1 MDSTKRIISMVL
13 AIILVISLC
22 PTSVIVHAEE
32 GAGTSFVVETV
43 SAAPGTSVDVDI
55 CIGNN
60 PGILGA
66 TLKVTYDSNLTLTD
80 ATAGEAF
87 AALDMTKPGQYVS
100 GCNFVWDAQDIAPE
114 EILDGVILTLTFE
127 VSETASVNQIFEVA
141 VSADADD
148 IFDTDFNDIL
158 FEVTAGGVLVI
169 DYLPGDVNG
178 DSVINAKD
186 IVFLRRH
193 IAGGYDI
200 EINEAAADVNDDGK
214 LNAKDV
220 VLIRR
225 YIAGGYDIELLPST
239 PKCAHTMETIPY
251 KAPTCTEDGNVIY
264 YHCTTCDKYYNDS
277 NGTTEIALASTV
289 LPATGHTAVTDP
301 YVAPTY
307 DSTGLT
313 EGSHCSVCGEIL
325 VAQEEIP
332 MLEKTTV
339 TVTYHYEGLE
349 QDSYLTT
356 YVKNNQIASFN
367 PNSAEYN
374 TVEKG
379 YTLKAMSNNA
389 VPGYKFLGWVDGYGN
404 PITSVA
410 QGDEGHLDL
419 YADWQIITY
428 WVTFNSPGKGL
439 GATNIP
445 SYDYSNTSIPTD
457 SVHYTVASGLN
468 LTNHNP
474 AWEGY
479 NFIGWS
485 NSDGFLVSQIKPGT
499 TGNITVQ
506 ANWTADRNRATSY
519 QNYGDPIIIEDAEN
533 GQFLFVYNIGK
544 IENVPLNEIEG
555 SDFELEEGATRTF
568 SKELTITDT
577 IDETY
582 AEKINKMVSNATTK
596 SSGWTLTSEWNDLY
610 TSTEETG
617 SLSERSDER
626 TTSDGSVV
634 GGKYFVSNSEGGS
647 TYVSNESGG
656 SATNSSKITTENSVG
671 IHESYDTATET
682 YCDAQLG
689 IKAHL
694 GGSITNEVSAGV
706 SFPVKV
712 VDVSAGVKNTTTIEG
727 SVDGEFGIQNG
738 RKDNEAYHIDGS
750 YSGYVGTV
758 NARESSAYYNST
770 ASSASNWN
778 SNTGYEQS
786 RETSHNEA
794 VTAAIKEQLS
804 KTTTHSISKALGG
817 ENSQTSAIEDTSMS
831 SEEYSTTFT
840 YSKGSATTTSD
851 TVTDTFTLPGYYR
864 YITAGTVHVYAV
876 VGYDVATASYYTYS
890 FNVLDDNTR
899 QIWDYSKTS
908 SNFDDCENGV
918 VTFNVPFEVNEY
930 IAGVVG
936 KTNGLEISYDGVVTG
951 FEPTE
956 DFDGTIVI
964 PQYEAKNNQDGT
976 YSSVKV
982 NSFDASTFANVKE
995 TVKMV
1000 VLPVYITEIPDNAFA
1015 GCTSLETVIAYGVT
1029 EIGDNAF
1036 AGCTSLKKFYVD
1048 NAITS
1053 LGENAF
1059 EGVPEV
1065 AITAYNSTVADAAIN
1080 CGAKRIS
1087 LNISYITDSFNNKT
1101 VDIPSS
1107 ADYFALI
1114 GNGGVYSNVTIKSDA
1129 AKTMIS
1135 NMVFANNS
1143 GTPIEMTSSEVTF
1156 ARMTVQDA
1164 PGFAVV
1170 LKADNV
1176 QMNLLGD
1183 IKLSSGSDNAIISK
1197 TVMLGKADPS
1207 TTSKLILDGNY
1218 LVCGEITNDSM
1229 VTFTSG
1235 EIIHLT
1241 EEEYESMLTSSV
1253 VTFDPNGGTVNITEK
1268 LVYYGQ
1274 TYGELPVPTRTGYAF
1289 EGWYTEKTGGTKVT
1303 ADTVATVLANQTL
1316 YAHWIAQAYNVS
1328 WNNGT
1333 GYTIAVSRTS
1343 SPYANASTGALS
1355 NGAVVYYGD
1364 VLSIAY
1370 TAGTGYTIS
1379 SKGSTA
1385 ITVTGNVTSS
1395 NIHCT
1400 VKVNQYTASWS
1411 GGTGY
1416 TITVKRTSSPLKGA
1430 TTGNL
1435 NSGAAVYHGDV
1446 LSITYTRSDFYKITS
1461 HGETSITVTGNV
1473 TSSKIY
1479 AAAELNPVIGWVK
1492 TSEVPSGAQITER
1505 KWTYTLREYKESSSS
1520 TMSGYTLYETRRTG
1534 WGATQGPVYSDPSNG
1549 ARNVWSETYE
1559 TGRTHYWH
1567 YYRYA
1572 NSSGSSGSDKQ
1583 TSTYTRYE
1591 SVDLNYQLTEKG
1603 SMGNY
1608 SQGYKWYYNGTN
1620 YRTMWLEYEWDDVQY
1635 GTRWYYQEPVYTYYF
1650 YRDVNKESTSNPSGQ
1665 SNVSNVV
1672 EWVKYRAK

>member
-1 MDSTKRIISMVL
+1 MWLRRASKKIVSVLL
-13 AIILVISLC
+13 AITMLLTTVPLAAV
-22 PTSVIVHAEE
+22 PVEAAEE
-32 GAGTSFVVETV
+32 AQLTIDTV
-43 SAAPGTSVDVDI
+43 STIPGETIEINAVLENAPLVKSMAI
-55 CIGNN
+55 SNI
-60 PGILGA
+60 
-66 TLKVTYDSNLTLTD
+66 TYDTSKMTLTD
-80 ATAGEAF
+80 AEW
-87 AALDMTKPGQYVS
+87 L
-100 GCNFVWDAQDIAPE
+100 CDA
-114 EILDGVILTLTFE
+114 EIKNWNSSQGRGVLTFGE
-127 VSETASVNQIFEVA
+127 NTEANGPVFKMTFSINDIVEDSNVSISCAITLKTM
-141 VSADADD
+141 DADD
-148 IFDTDFNDIL
+148 NEVSVAVTVIPGKVEIVNEIRGDMDSNEKVNSNDAVYLLYYTL
-158 FEVTAGGVLVI
+158 FGKEEYPI
-169 DYLPGDVNG
+169 KQSGDVDGNG
-178 DSVINAKD
+178 KINS
-186 IVFLRRH
+186 
-193 IAGGYDI
+193 
-200 EINEAAADVNDDGK
+200 NDAIY
-214 LNAKDV
+214 LLYH
-220 VLIRR
+220 VLFGAED
-225 YIAGGYDIELLPST
+225 YPLHQACT
-239 PKCAHTMETIPY
+239 HTMAYTPY
-251 KAPTCTEDGNVIY
+251 KAPTCTEPGDVSFY
-264 YHCTTCDKYYNDS
+264 YCTTCGKYYNDS
-277 NGTTEIALASTV
+277 EGTIEINPFGAV
-289 LPATGHTAVTDP
+289 PATGHTVVTDP

-349 QDSYLTT
+349 QDSYLTA
-356 YVKNNQIASFN
+356 YVKNNQIAGFN
-367 PNSAEYN
+367 PNIAEYN
-374 TVEKG
+374 TAEKG

-389 VPGYKFLGWVDGYGN
+389 VPGYKFIGWVDGYGN
-404 PITSVA
+404 PITTIA

-544 IENVPLNEIEG
+544 IENVPLNEIAG
-555 SDFELEEGATRTF
+555 SYFELEEGATRTF

-596 SSGWTLTSEWNDLY
+596 SSGWTLSSEWNDLY

-647 TYVSNESGG
+647 TYVSTESGG
-656 SATNSSKITTENSVG
+656 SSTNSSKITTENSVG

-689 IKAHL
+689 IKTHL
-694 GGSITNEVSAGV
+694 GGSNTTEVSAGV

-727 SVDGEFGIQNG
+727 SIDGEFGIQNG

-758 NARESSAYYNST
+758 NASESSAYYNST
-770 ASSASNWN
+770 ASNASNWN

-804 KTTTHSISKALGG
+804 ETTTHSISKALGG

-982 NSFDASTFANVKE
+982 TSFDASTFANVKE

-1000 VLPVYITEIPDNAFA
+1000 VLPMYITEIPDNAFA

-1065 AITAYNSTVADAAIN
+1065 AITAYDSVVADAAIN

-1087 LNISYITDSFNNKT
+1087 LNISYITDSINNKT

-1129 AKTMIS
+1129 AETMIS
-1135 NMVFANNS
+1135 NMVFANNT
-1143 GTPIEMTSSEVTF
+1143 GTPIEMTSGKVTF
-1156 ARMTVQDA
+1156 ARMTVQEA

-1170 LKADNV
+1170 LKADSV

-1183 IKLSSGSDNAIISK
+1183 IKLSSGSDNAVISK
-1197 TVMLGKADPS
+1197 NVTMGKADQS

-1218 LVCGEITNDSM
+1218 LVCGDITNESM
-1229 VTFTSG
+1229 VSFSSG

-1241 EEEYESMLTSSV
+1241 EEEYESMLTSSI
-1253 VTFDPNGGTVNITEK
+1253 VTFDPNGGTVDVTEK

-1274 TYGELPVPTRTGYAF
+1274 AYGELPVPTRTGYAF
-1289 EGWYTEKTGGTKVT
+1289 EGWYTEKDGGTKVT

-1316 YAHWIAQAYNVS
+1316 YAHWVAQAYNVS
-1328 WNNGT
+1328 WNTGT
-1333 GYTIAVSRTS
+1333 GYNIAVSRTS
-1343 SPYANASTGALS
+1343 SPYANAATGALKS
-1355 NGAVVYYGD
+1355 GDVIYYGD
-1364 VLSIAY
+1364 VLSITY
-1370 TAGTGYTIS
+1370 TASTGYTIN
-1379 SKGSTA
+1379 SKGKTS
-1385 ITVTGNVTSS
+1385 ITVTGNVTASD
-1395 NIHCT
+1395 IYCT
-1400 VKVNQYTASWS
+1400 ASVNQYKATWS

-1430 TTGNL
+1430 EVKTL
-1435 NSGAAVYHGDV
+1435 SSGDAVYYGDV
-1446 LSITYTRSDFYKITS
+1446 LSVTYTKADYYTITS
-1461 HGETSITVTGNV
+1461 HGSATITVTENV
-1473 TSSKIY
+1473 TSSHIY
-1479 AAAELNPVIGWVK
+1479 ATAEPNEPSEWVK
-1492 TSEVPSGAQITER
+1492 ASEMPSGAQVVNR
-1505 KWTYTLREYKESSSS
+1505 KWTYTLREYTTGSSS
-1520 TMSGYTLYETRRTG
+1520 TLSGYTLYDTQRTG
-1534 WGATQGPVYSDPSNG
+1534 WGATQGPVYNDPNNG
-1549 ARNVWSETYE
+1549 ARNVWSEQYE
-1559 TGRTHYWH
+1559 TGRTHHWV
-1567 YYRYA
+1567 YYRWQNPSNDY
-1572 NSSGSSGSDKQ
+1572 GSDVQ
-1583 TSTYTRYE
+1583 SNSYY
-1591 SVDLNYQLTEKG
+1591 NYQEIDLTYELTEAG
-1603 SMGNY
+1603 SMGVN
-1608 SQGYKWYYNGTN
+1608 SRGYKYWQGSTYDTYWPL
-1620 YRTMWLEYEWDDVQY
+1620 REYDDIQY

-1650 YRDVNKESTSNPSGQ
+1650 YRDVSKEATSNPTGQ
-1665 SNVSNVV
+1665 NNVSNVV
-1672 EWVKYRAK
+1672 EWVQYRAK